1 MGDRR
6 PRAFPD
12 HVELTRGQLAS
23 QTGCNIETIRYYE
36 NVGLMPPARR
46 TANGYR
52 IYGQAN
58 VQRLNF
64 ILRCRHLGLPLDG
77 IRDLLS
83 FVDDNTYTC
92 ADIKRRVEEHL
103 RQVRARIAELETMR
117 ASLERLVSACTGEA
131 APSCA
136 IIEELLFD

>member
-1 MGDRR
+1 MGNLQHR
-6 PRAFPD
+6 
-12 HVELTRGQLAS
+12 ELTRGQLAS

-52 IYGQAN
+52 IYGPAD

-64 ILRCRHLGLPLDG
+64 ILRCRRLGLPLDG
-77 IRDLLS
+77 VRDLLA

-92 ADIKRRVEEHL
+92 ADIKRLVAGHL
-103 RQVRARIAELETMR
+103 RQVRARIAELETMQ
-117 ASLERLVSACTGEA
+117 ASLERLIGACTGEA

-136 IIEELLFD
+136 IIEELLFE